1 MHIRFLPLTLL
12 CAAQLCA
19 AGELYRVV
27 GPDGKVSYTD
37 RPQSTEGLT
46 AIRGSGMKSAVS
58 GLSGGSGA
66 LGASGPAREPA
77 LAAVRFVVSQMLVE
91 SLTGFCASYVPDSAP
106 AVRAAGQA
114 HAQRNDNLASKSSR
128 ILRDLLTTDELVIIS
143 RKMEEENKAYYAKAA
158 RANPS
163 MKRVW
168 CAELPRQ
175 LTGREMDPS
184 SDPTMVRA
192 VLDYKFRNG
201 YAKAGPNG

>member
-1 MHIRFLPLTLL
+1 MHIRFLPLSLL

-46 AIRGSGMKSAVS
+46 AIKGSGIKSSVS
-58 GLSGGSGA
+58 GLPGGSA
-66 LGASGPAREPA
+66 ASGPAREPA

-91 SLTGFCASYVPDSAP
+91 SLTSFCTSYVPDAAA

-128 ILRDLLTTDELVIIS
+128 MLRDMLTTDELVIIS

-158 RANPS
+158 RANAS

-168 CAELPRQ
+168 CSEAPRHFS
-175 LTGREMDPS
+175 GREMDPS
-184 SDPTMVRA
+184 SDPAMVRA